1 MSDVILGKETEKME
15 KTDFTLIQFE
25 QSVTCW
31 LTHTA
36 GAVARDVIASIN
48 KLEKLGDA
56 IAISKSETINH
67 SLLTDPLNDRGSC

>member
-15 KTDFTLIQFE
+15 ETAFTLIQFG

-31 LTHTA
+31 LTHTT

-56 IAISKSETINH
+56 IAISKS
-67 SLLTDPLNDRGSC
+67 